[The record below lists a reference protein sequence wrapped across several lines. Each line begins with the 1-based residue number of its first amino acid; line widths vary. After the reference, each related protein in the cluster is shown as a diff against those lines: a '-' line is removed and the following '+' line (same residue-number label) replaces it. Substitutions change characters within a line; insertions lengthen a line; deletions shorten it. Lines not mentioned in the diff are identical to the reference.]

1 MPRVVLHTKKCAAK
15 ATLLIPEWP
24 SAPFWPMLF
33 PDGHHTEAFVTDK
46 EVIDKSD
53 LVVHPRNSG
62 ANLFKGV
69 PNANFLALRLDFE
82 SPHTT

>member
-1 MPRVVLHTKKCAAK
+1 MCSHTADPRMAISPILAYV
-15 ATLLIPEWP
+15 IPRGP
-24 SAPFWPMLF
+24 SHRGFCQ
-33 PDGHHTEAFVTDK
+33 DK

-53 LVVHPRNSG
+53 LVVHPGKSG

-82 SPHTT
+82 SPRTT